1 MSAIFPPGSI
11 EVNAPIVEVS
21 FIKENAETAQEVT
34 KRRVTK
40 RIHLST
46 CFILDSDQERRVR
59 KLTEKF
65 HRVGPV
71 FFFGLV
77 EKPSAV
83 WFYWATIPPELLQ
96 FDPNKSEE
104 E

>member
-1 MSAIFPPGSI
+1 MRAIFPPGSI

-21 FIKENAETAQEVT
+21 FIKETAQEVT

-40 RIHLST
+40 RIHLSK
-46 CFILDSDQERRVR
+46 CFILDSDQERRVC
-59 KLTEKF
+59 KLTERF
-65 HRVGPV
+65 CRLGPV
-71 FFFGLV
+71 FYFGLG